1 MADTSTVLQIQDIA
15 DAGGKVVFLDSKG
28 ELQSFAL
35 SQITDLLKNNL
46 SADSLASSDALSM
59 IGQVESFAALRQLK
73 PKKDG
78 MRVSLK
84 GWNAGST
91 EGGGEFIGYLSKGVD
106 DGGMVA
112 AGNGFR
118 WVRACHDA
126 NTINVTHFGAKMD
139 GVTDTA
145 AAAIAMYNWSVKN
158 MQGAGIR
165 YPAGVCFISQIKFP
179 NELNLFKLT
188 GGQTNFGYLSSTIVY
203 TDTNDNFLVDISAR
217 KVELANFIFR
227 GKVTDDVTDNKGIYN
242 NSIIG
247 GQFFNMT
254 SVRFENIGGTCV
266 KLVDTL
272 DTKLHQWYASECRG
286 DIIAATWSGRKV
298 GVWDHSTAID
308 MSNFNV
314 QKCKGGKV
322 FNLPRCT
329 QSFITNGWIE
339 HTEFPGDISN
349 GQWIINGFNMEDCKN
364 PLKATYSRLIENQT
378 GLQSGASIDYKED
391 PAVEEW
397 LSVWERGR
405 IDISNHGIFIDGY
418 LDPGTMMSR
427 NKISNSGST
436 PKWFRV
442 GRWYSPE
449 EGDQIDINFIGTG
462 NFLAV
467 SPNLNDVDDTRQGGG
482 NTLLRVQ
489 QKKDGVVGATL
500 MPCGSSPILAVKTVK
515 VSAGSFMV
523 YVQLKGYT
531 RNVIPVIN
539 ATGKTRAEAGVCYY
553 FRPDIAP
560 MTDEEIKA
568 MTDATDVAEQ
578 WSIGQKAG
586 VGATNEGH
594 LLLKGQ
600 IKNDHLAVRVLVSS
614 AAWAKSEIRYIQL
627 KKDAV

>member
-1 MADTSTVLQIQDIA
+1 
-15 DAGGKVVFLDSKG
+15 
-28 ELQSFAL
+28 
-35 SQITDLLKNNL
+35 
-46 SADSLASSDALSM
+46 
-59 IGQVESFAALRQLK
+59 
-73 PKKDG
+73 
-78 MRVSLK
+78 
-84 GWNAGST
+84 
-91 EGGGEFIGYLSKGVD
+91 
-106 DGGMVA
+106 
-112 AGNGFR
+112 
-118 WVRACHDA
+118 
-126 NTINVTHFGAKMD
+126 
-139 GVTDTA
+139 
-145 AAAIAMYNWSVKN
+145 
-158 MQGAGIR
+158 MQGVGVR
-165 YPAGVCFISQIKFP
+165 YPAGECFISQIKFP

-203 TDTNDNFLVDISAR
+203 TDTNSNFIVDIAAR

-227 GKVTDDVTDNKGIYN
+227 GKATEAAPNSKGVYN
-242 NSIIG
+242 NTIIG
-247 GQFFNMT
+247 GQFFNMC
-254 SVRFENIGGTCV
+254 SVRFEQIGGTCV
-266 KLVDTL
+266 QLVDTL

-286 DIIAATWSGRKV
+286 DIIAAKWSGRAA

-314 QKCKGGKV
+314 QKCVGGKV

-339 HTEFPGDISN
+339 HTENPGDISN

-364 PLKATYSRLIENQT
+364 PLKATYARLIENQT
-378 GLQSGASIDYKED
+378 GLQSGSSIDYKED
-391 PAVEEW
+391 PAVVEW
-397 LSVWERGR
+397 LSLWERGR
-405 IDISNHGIFIDGY
+405 VDISNHGLFIDGY

-427 NKISNSGST
+427 NKISNSAAT

-462 NFLAV
+462 NFLSV
-467 SPNLNDVDDTRQGGG
+467 GTNLNDIDDTRQGGG

-523 YVQLKGYT
+523 YVQLKAYT

-553 FRPDIAP
+553 FRPDVAP
-560 MTDEEIKA
+560 MADEEIA
-568 MTDATDVAEQ
+568 ALTNVTDVAEQ